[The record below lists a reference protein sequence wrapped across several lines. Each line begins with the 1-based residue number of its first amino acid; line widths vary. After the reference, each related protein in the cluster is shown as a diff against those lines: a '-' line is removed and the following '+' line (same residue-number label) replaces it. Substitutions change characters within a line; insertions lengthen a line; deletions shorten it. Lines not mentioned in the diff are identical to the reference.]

1 VLVTRA
7 FVFSASLLLST
18 RGDVFSPRESNRAK
32 DSPLTVGEF
41 PIRELS
47 RILCRTEDLGRTLFC
62 LRGLRGQVPG
72 TEAVMDV
79 AKHERDGGG
88 AIDPRVSGVPV
99 QQVVKAAHDELRQ
112 LMRQRADIMKRI
124 GTVKQTISG
133 LANLFG
139 DDVLGED
146 LLELIDRKPNGRQPG
161 FTKAC
166 RIVLME
172 ARGPLGAREVCQ
184 ELERRAGDILVRH
197 KDPMASVTTVLNRLV
212 DYGEARSLT
221 NDRGRR
227 VWEWVSETD
236 APSNGVPLQASL

>member
-1 VLVTRA
+1 M
-7 FVFSASLLLST
+7 
-18 RGDVFSPRESNRAK
+18 
-32 DSPLTVGEF
+32 
-41 PIRELS
+41 ELA
-47 RILCRTEDLGRTLFC
+47 RND
-62 LRGLRGQVPG
+62 
-72 TEAVMDV
+72 
-79 AKHERDGGG
+79 RDGAGEV
-88 AIDPRVSGVPV
+88 DPRVSGVPV
-99 QQVVKAAHDELRQ
+99 QQVVNAAHDELRQ
-112 LMRQRADIMKRI
+112 LMRQRAEIMKRI
-124 GTVKQTISG
+124 GTVKQTIAG

-184 ELERRAGDILVRH
+184 ELERRAGDILLRH

-227 VWEWVSETD
+227 AWEWVSESDPPT
-236 APSNGVPLQASL
+236 NGLASQVTA